1 MEIIWEHEHSTYIGF
16 TTSWAFASYYVVPN
30 MVEAIFIAIFIKVT
44 KDAEDD
50 IIT

>member
-30 MVEAIFIAIFIKVT
+30 MVEAIFIAIFRDEKIEVQSV
-44 KDAEDD
+44 
-50 IIT
+50 